1 MAANAVSIDDMPTLL
16 VVIPHPDD
24 EAYAFGGTIALA
36 ANAGWHCVVHCVSA
50 GERGKRH
57 DGGLAD
63 AVSVATVRRAELAA
77 SCRALGADPPVI
89 WELPDGALAG
99 EPSHADRIVSLFL
112 KLKPD
117 LVLALGAD
125 GAYGHPDHIAVYR
138 WVRQA
143 WEAST
148 GSRPPLLFAA
158 FPRGLFLP
166 QYEKCIGMMGNPPC
180 PPPEAIGAVPA
191 HYGLS
196 TLSVVPEKLSAIRAH
211 RSQIPLGANSMFPGN
226 IIHALWRVERYSD
239 AAGEP
244 QIEVA
249 RLLHAIQ
256 PGGLALEDLV
266 NIGKNSARWLKSAGI
281 PTPADLCAVGP
292 GEAYLR
298 VKSLLPEKA
307 TPNLYCSLYGAIFGL
322 RWDQMPKGELQV
334 LRESLPR

>member
-1 MAANAVSIDDMPTLL
+1 MIT
-16 VVIPHPDD
+16 PHPDD

-36 ANAGWHCVVHCVSA
+36 AKAGWRCAVQCVSA

-57 DGGLAD
+57 DGGPTD
-63 AVSVATVRRAELAA
+63 AESVATVRRAELAA
-77 SCRALGADPPVI
+77 SCIALGADPPVI
-89 WELPDGALAG
+89 WGLPDGALAK
-99 EPSHADRIVSLFL
+99 EPSQAERISSLFVG
-112 KLKPD
+112 LKPD

-138 WVRQA
+138 WVREA
-143 WEAST
+143 WEALK

-166 QYEKCIGMMGNPPC
+166 QYEKCIGMMGNPPT
-180 PPPEAIGAVPA
+180 PRPEEIGAQSV

-196 TLSVVPEKLSAIRAH
+196 TLSVVREKLSAIESH
-211 RSQIPLGANSMFPGN
+211 RSQLPLGAESMFPGS
-226 IIHALWRVERYSD
+226 IIDALWRFERYSD
-239 AAGEP
+239 ATGQA

-249 RLLHAIQ
+249 RLLRTIQ
-256 PGGLALEDLV
+256 PGDNTLEDLV
-266 NIGKNSARWLKSAGI
+266 NIGKNSAKWLRQVGI
-281 PTPADLCAVGP
+281 RTPADLFAAGP

-307 TPNLYCSLYGAIFGL
+307 TANLYYSLYGAIFGL
-322 RWDQMPKGELQV
+322 RWDHLPKDELQI